1 METGYKDKAEI
12 TREFYRKQGEI
23 RKKQQILNAL
33 TELRNNNRSAAW
45 SPSYLIELIGKL

>member
-1 METGYKDKAEI
+1 METGYKDKSEV

-33 TELRNNNRSAAW
+33 AELRNNNPSAAW
-45 SPSYLIELIGKL
+45 SPTYLIELIERL